1 MVREVRP
8 PARVPARSW
17 LSRRSTIATS
27 MPASANSPA
36 NIRPVGP
43 PPAIT
48 TACSV
53 MPTPRNSSTIP
64 VRHGRTPSLVGPPM
78 TTQDSGIAAQGPF
91 AHRSAHESKRC
102 PPTTWPDASPRIMRS
117 LTKWVLAH
125 KRTVVLSWLVLTIAG
140 MAAAGPASRAL
151 DPEFSVPGKEG
162 WETNV
167 AIEQRYQGTGG
178 NSAPLLPVVTLPAGQ
193 TVDSPGV
200 RAQLTGLDRRIARA
214 LPGARSAS
222 YASTGDRAFVSRDG
236 RTVYGLIYPR
246 PGKDSQ
252 FGQNPAAARAARAA
266 LNGVRVAG
274 HPVHLTGLDALSTQ
288 SGGDEGPG
296 VFLEAVLGGLG
307 ALVVLAFVFASF
319 LAVLPLLMAIVSIMT
334 TFLLLF
340 GLTAV
345 TSVSPI
351 VQFLIALIGL
361 GVAIDYSLLV
371 VSRWREE
378 RAHGH
383 TGDEAVQRA
392 METAGRAVVFSGI
405 TVAIGLL
412 SLVALPLPFLRS
424 MGYGGMLIPLVSTL
438 VAITLLPVAL
448 AEAGGR
454 LDWPH
459 RRTDDKASR
468 IWTRWATAVARRKLL
483 AAGAGLALIATLAAA
498 ATDLRFG
505 GTDADTIARS
515 GDAKAG
521 LVALERSG
529 LGEGA
534 LLPHEV
540 LVEGRSPERL
550 AARLRTIDGVHG
562 AVAPTAWRRG
572 RSAIVDAIPVA
583 DSGSDKGRRT
593 LAAVREA
600 ADSAGA
606 SASAGGQAAQ
616 NADFV
621 DAVYGSFPLMIA
633 LITVTTFIL
642 LARAFRSLLL
652 PAKAIVLNIA
662 SVAAAWGVLVLV
674 WQHGYGSETIW
685 GVQAT
690 GSIPS
695 WMPLMVFV
703 FLFGLS
709 MDYEV
714 FILSRM
720 REEYDRTRSTD
731 IAVVQGI
738 GRTGRLVT
746 SAALILF
753 LSFMSMASGPDT
765 QVKMLATGLAAGIL
779 LDATII
785 RALIVPATISLL
797 GRWNWWLPHWPARI
811 LRVKP
816 SPLRS
821 LGRAEG

>member
-1 MVREVRP
+1 M
-8 PARVPARSW
+8 
-17 LSRRSTIATS
+17 
-27 MPASANSPA
+27 
-36 NIRPVGP
+36 
-43 PPAIT
+43 
-48 TACSV
+48 
-53 MPTPRNSSTIP
+53 
-64 VRHGRTPSLVGPPM
+64 
-78 TTQDSGIAAQGPF
+78 SGVTRF
-91 AHRSAHESKRC
+91 VLKHKR
-102 PPTTWPDASPRIMRS
+102 AVVIS
-117 LTKWVLAH
+117 WVL
-125 KRTVVLSWLVLTIAG
+125 LTIAG

-151 DPEFSVPGKEG
+151 DPEFSVPGGEG

-252 FGQNPAAARAARAA
+252 FGRNPAAARAARAA

-274 HPVHLTGLDALSTQ
+274 NPVHLTGLDALSTQ
-288 SGGDEGPG
+288 SSGDDGPG

-334 TFLLLF
+334 TFLLLL

-383 TGDEAVQRA
+383 HGDEAVQRA

-412 SLVALPLPFLRS
+412 ALIALPLPFLRS
-424 MGYGGMLIPLVSTL
+424 MGYGGMLIPLISTL
-438 VAITLLPVAL
+438 VATTLLPVAL
-448 AEAGGR
+448 AKMGQR

-468 IWTRWATAVARRKLL
+468 VWTRWATTVARRRWF
-483 AAGAGLALIATLAAA
+483 AAGAGLALIAALALS
-498 ATDLRFG
+498 ATDLQLG
-505 GTDADTIARS
+505 NDDADTIARS
-515 GDAKAG
+515 GDAKVG
-521 LVALERSG
+521 LTALEG
-529 LGEGA
+529 AGIGEGA
-534 LLPHEV
+534 LVPHEV
-540 LVEGRSPERL
+540 LVQGSDPDAM
-550 AARLRTIDGVHG
+550 AARLRAIAGVDG
-562 AVAPTAWRRG
+562 AVAPHKWRHG
-572 RSAIVDAIPVA
+572 RSAIIDVVPSADAA
-583 DSGSDKGRRT
+583 SDAGSRILD
-593 LAAVREA
+593 AVRDTVA
-600 ADSAGA
+600 SAGA
-606 SASAGGQAAQ
+606 TATVGGQPAQ

-633 LITVTTFIL
+633 LITATTFIL

-652 PAKAIVLNIA
+652 PAKAILLNVA

-674 WQHGYGSETIW
+674 WQQGHGSEAIW
-685 GVQAT
+685 DIQAT

-695 WMPLMVFV
+695 WMPLMVFA

-720 REEYDRTRSTD
+720 REEYDRTGSTEQ
-731 IAVVQGI
+731 AVVQGI

-753 LSFMSMASGPDT
+753 LAFTAMASGPDT

-797 GRWNWWLPHWPARI
+797 GRWNWWLPDAPARM
-811 LRVKP
+811 LRVEP

-821 LGRAEG
+821 LRRAEG